1 MICKLLA
8 GNSFFV
14 SLSCD
19 LMRCGGM
26 PLFNKFWFYLVSNHS
41 LYFVCVCVFQ
51 LKLCFFEKRA
61 VKESY
66 VKMVVLIL
74 VAGITLHFNWSDDL
88 VGECLNVSLK
98 LWKLP
103 LLC

>member
-1 MICKLLA
+1 
-8 GNSFFV
+8 
-14 SLSCD
+14 
-19 LMRCGGM
+19 
-26 PLFNKFWFYLVSNHS
+26 
-41 LYFVCVCVFQ
+41 
-51 LKLCFFEKRA
+51 
-61 VKESY
+61 
-66 VKMVVLIL
+66 MVVLIL